1 MPSLGAEPCAALC
14 DVVTEGRRP
23 LRIGVDV
30 AVLPNDKGQGLYAL
44 RDIEAGTL
52 LERYRGILMEE
63 DEYQASSSTGHYA
76 MGLANGKIVDEP
88 MVQDGIIITPAAG
101 RSRSLTN
108 ATFAATTEVYPD
120 SKGVTAD
127 ECNRAQVAAATAGLD
142 FIVANHL

>member
-63 DEYQASSSTGHYA
+63 DENQASSSTGHYA
-76 MGLANGKIVDEP
+76 MGLANGKIVDGEW
-88 MVQDGIIITPAAG
+88 AW
-101 RSRSLTN
+101 RSNFVRCVGVVTVRSL
-108 ATFAATTEVYPD
+108 
-120 SKGVTAD
+120 S
-127 ECNRAQVAAATAGLD
+127 L
-142 FIVANHL
+142 IHI